1 VKNPNVTLK
10 SVENT
15 DVDLTELISKK
26 KNSLVFLPWWL
37 VPFCNAHLAAL
48 AEAEKS
54 ITRIGISN
62 YCNNPDAPASLKVTN
77 DKEIICYCQTV
88 QANYRNPWVLL
99 LQKIIRLQLL
109 KVLMA

>member
-1 VKNPNVTLK
+1 LK

-48 AEAEKS
+48 AEAEKR

-62 YCNNPDAPASLKVTN
+62 
-77 DKEIICYCQTV
+77 
-88 QANYRNPWVLL
+88 
-99 LQKIIRLQLL
+99 
-109 KVLMA
+109 